1 MLAGY
6 SVSYDTVGRISNLG
20 SWRDAFSTTYTYNAT
35 NQLTAA
41 TSTAI
46 VGMTLPNP
54 LPTAESYNLDAN
66 GNRRTAAGVSQSAA
80 GTHNR
85 LQSDGTYS
93 YIYDPEGNV
102 TRRTKISGGQVTDY
116 AWDHRNRLVSVT
128 EKVSATGAI
137 TKKTEYIYDAFDQRV
152 GKRLDIGTIGTWDR
166 YEAFIWADGQEVMR
180 LVDSD
185 GQVATQPYR
194 IANRYLWGATVD
206 QLLADEQYSLGSG
219 PAVNSATASTT
230 AGNTLWALT
239 DHLGSVRDVV
249 DNNGVIRQHVVYDS
263 FGRWLREVDY
273 NSAGAV
279 IASTDPAAVDELF
292 GYTGRDWDVDTQ
304 LQNNRAR
311 WYEPTAGRWLSQDP
325 IGFAAGD
332 ANLYRYV
339 GNHATGAT
347 DSSGR
352 FRTTVHMDITLEVLL
367 KLGYNVHKLEY
378 GYLSNSRLADSI
390 TGANIKVDAEGTL
403 FDPEIHAQN
412 KNYLQRFQKLN
423 AEIDE
428 ILCKSELAPGEQR
441 DLFIKIGQ
449 ALHLLQD
456 FFSHTD
462 WIDGKR
468 LVPYYKKEWRQ
479 GAGGMLPLIE
489 GGEQHAPHDKPP
501 TIDELLNGSRDLESV
516 LYFDGGYKPWV
527 VHRSTISWQSMR
539 KGLAEISG
547 QNLRPS
553 KMQDDRLWRQQNPT

>member
-1 MLAGY
+1 MLWLVRSASNCAFQYNAASQLTDLRRYASATADVAALKIHSRQTYDAAGRVTSITHGKTEIAAGQNWSGTSTVPSSLGATGMLAGY
-6 SVSYDTVGRISNLG
+6 SVSYDTVGRVSNLG
-20 SWRDAFSTTYTYNAT
+20 SWRDAFSTSYTYNAT

-41 TSTAI
+41 TSAVI
-46 VGMTLPNP
+46 AGITLPNP

-66 GNRRTAAGVSQSAA
+66 GNRRTAAGVSQSAT

-93 YIYDPEGNV
+93 YTYDNEGNV
-102 TRRTKISGGQVTDY
+102 LRRTKIVGGQVTDY

-194 IANRYLWGATVD
+194 IANRYLWGASVD
-206 QLLADEQYSLGSG
+206 QLLADEQYSLGAG
-219 PAVNSATASTT
+219 PAVNAATASTT
-230 AGNTLWALT
+230 AGNTLWALN
-239 DHLGSVRDVV
+239 DQLGSVRDLV

-263 FGRWLREVDY
+263 FGKRLREVDY

-292 GYTGRDWDVDTQ
+292 GYTGRDWDIDTQ

-311 WYEPTAGRWLSQDP
+311 WYDPATGRWLSQDP

-339 GNHATGAT
+339 GNGVTGAT
-347 DSSGR
+347 DPSGLVM
-352 FRTTVHMDITLEVLL
+352 FKSPVHRTITQSAMQIR
-367 KLGYNVHKLEY
+367 G
-378 GYLSNSRLADSI
+378 I
-390 TGANIKVDAEGTL
+390 
-403 FDPEIHAQN
+403 DPTT
-412 KNYLQRFQKLN
+412 RN
-423 AEIDE
+423 A
-428 ILCKSELAPGEQR
+428 
-441 DLFIKIGQ
+441 
-449 ALHLLQD
+449 
-456 FFSHTD
+456 
-462 WIDGKR
+462 KR
-468 LVPYYKKEWRQ
+468 LIEFVVDTDYDISDNEAIDSYSIYTPKEELS
-479 GAGGMLPLIE
+479 G
-489 GGEQHAPHDKPP
+489 
-501 TIDELLNGSRDLESV
+501 TILVYPE
-516 LYFDGGYKPWV
+516 
-527 VHRSTISWQSMR
+527 
-539 KGLAEISG
+539 
-547 QNLRPS
+547 
-553 KMQDDRLWRQQNPT
+553 